1 MTTAGA
7 VPATIGVATRSAAA
21 WAGVAALDGMV
32 GGTADMA
39 EWSGAPV
46 DVRES
51 AGRVAAA
58 QAVTPVA
65 EGQAAAVDRAEVTP
79 AAAMEAVVATAGVVA
94 TEVAVTG
101 VAAGTEVVATEVTAR
116 ES

>member
-58 QAVTPVA
+58 RAVIPVA

-79 AAAMEAVVATAGVVA
+79 AAAMEAVVAT
-94 TEVAVTG
+94 EVAVMG

-116 ES
+116 GS